1 VIVEVAVSLNNGA
14 AGRML
19 LPCSDSLPV
28 STWRG
33 EGPLTQVFRLALH
46 RYPKAGCQGEPL
58 PERKPCPRRADYDS
72 WLGAAD
78 DISQAR
84 CSGGRIGETEALGAC
99 ACEETP

>member
-58 PERKPCPRRADYDS
+58 PEKSPCVSRDRFARRF
-72 WLGAAD
+72 
-78 DISQAR
+78 
-84 CSGGRIGETEALGAC
+84 GRGEWGVC